1 MWALV
6 FCCCRTVRSWCVEKE
21 DESSG
26 RLWLT
31 SYAPLYVLLL
41 SKSNGLTPLGFAQ
54 AGPLLGTAILL
65 VVCLQALLTAF
76 FVLRTCQRVTWI
88 STTLQRLSRHDSIRQ
103 DDDHLASAKLE
114 LSFLTRYFLGRRGC
128 WFFTLTTC
136 LDLYAISWTNASVFA
151 QALAD
156 QWVIEK
162 NTSFLSDRQI
172 YGILFM
178 VIAIPLS
185 CSYLLDQLYLQLAF
199 FGARLLMVLF
209 MIGTLIHAFVHSDDT
224 IFDDQP
230 GGVTDDPPALVQ
242 WSGFLTMLTL
252 AIFSTAFQFSVPFI
266 SSSTQLAKRGY
277 CAKRPSGIFF
287 YAVLFIF
294 GTNAVLSL
302 FMLLYFG
309 ENTESSSN
317 LNWNSYRHGDRF
329 VGKFIVL
336 FAALDGL
343 AVYPLLS
350 LTLGDILMHA
360 YYSELSEEEIQEL
373 SGNWKKRL
381 PFCLVASIPQ
391 AVAALFVSDLPTLAS
406 LGVIF
411 TLLSYTACPSLLYL
425 ASGKRVRGVLRMS
438 KEGGIQRRLRKTGW
452 FKKTPSN
459 KVDMYPATQTSLVEE
474 SDEEAESSDNDE
486 HDSNEAKELHKE
498 EEDTVPETMPRGRRS
513 SFFIRNSDK
522 SSEPLG
528 DLDTSRTSREISL
541 RLSLAATK
549 LVDFKFDDSRS
560 MASAEFLAATHNTGG
575 RGSARFRGG
584 GLRSSIRQSL
594 TLGASAASGGVRAS
608 IRQSLLL
615 FDESEDGNDDDEIG
629 PDKASCIE
637 KEVTSVTNLDWAAA
651 LLLVVTS
658 GIIVSIIVGFALGD
672 L

>member
-1 MWALV
+1 MTIGQRQVGIEL
-6 FCCCRTVRSWCVEKE
+6 F
-21 DESSG
+21 
-26 RLWLT
+26 
-31 SYAPLYVLLL
+31 
-41 SKSNGLTPLGFAQ
+41 N
-54 AGPLLGTAILL
+54 
-65 VVCLQALLTAF
+65 ALLF
-76 FVLRTCQRVTWI
+76 
-88 STTLQRLSRHDSIRQ
+88 
-103 DDDHLASAKLE
+103 
-114 LSFLTRYFLGRRGC
+114 GPP
-128 WFFTLTTC
+128 TLTTC

-329 VGKFIVL
+329 VKIIVL

-498 EEDTVPETMPRGRRS
+498 EEDTVPETIPGEGEAPS
-513 SFFIRNSDK
+513 SSAIPTKVPNPWAIWIPAA
-522 SSEPLG
+522 PLA
-528 DLDTSRTSREISL
+528 RYRC
-541 RLSLAATK
+541 
-549 LVDFKFDDSRS
+549 DFPWRPQSCRS

-658 GIIVSIIVGFALGD
+658 GIIVSIIVGFA
-672 L
+672 